1 MYIKNFILKIKAFF
15 RKNSTEGI
23 KKIPMGL
30 VLVFFSFTFGNF
42 FGLGFKLLNWSAK
55 SLLVPLICV
64 EIISFFMYSK
74 VLGSQKFLLTKN
86 LNFIKFGFLIGIF
99 VEAFKVGS

>member
-1 MYIKNFILKIKAFF
+1 MNIKNFILKIKAFF
-15 RKNSTEGI
+15 RKNSPESI
-23 KKIPMGL
+23 KKIPTGL
-30 VLVFFSFTFGNF
+30 ALIFLSFTFGNF
-42 FGLGFKLLNWSAK
+42 FGLGFKLLNWPAK
-55 SLLVPLICV
+55 SLFVPLIFV

-74 VLGSQKFLLTKN
+74 ALGPQKFLLTKN